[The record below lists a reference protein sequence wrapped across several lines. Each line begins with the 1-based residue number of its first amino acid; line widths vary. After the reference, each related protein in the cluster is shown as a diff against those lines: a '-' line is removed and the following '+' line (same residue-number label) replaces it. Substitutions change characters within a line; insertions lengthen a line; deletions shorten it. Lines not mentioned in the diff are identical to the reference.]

1 MTVVA
6 DSSWVMAL
14 RNTSDPHHKAAVR
27 SRHRLNDEVVVLAEL
42 TLAECLVTPAV
53 IGDAAQAERLLRAAF
68 EIASDDASA
77 PLRWAQRRAATGLK
91 LPDAIVLETAH
102 RENAAGIA
110 TFDAALATAA
120 RKAGLKVY
128 R

>member
-6 DSSWVMAL
+6 DSSWVIAL
-14 RNTSDPHHKAAVR
+14 RNTSDVHHKSAVA
-27 SRHRLNDEVVVLAEL
+27 SRRRLRDQVMVLAPL
-42 TLAECLVTPAV
+42 TLAECLVTPSLA
-53 IGDAAQAERLLRAAF
+53 GEEEAAERALRAAF

-77 PLRWAQRRAATGLK
+77 PLRWAQCRAATGLT

-102 RENAAGIA
+102 RASASGIA
-110 TFDAALATAA
+110 TFDDALAAA
-120 RKAGLKVY
+120 SRKAGFKVY